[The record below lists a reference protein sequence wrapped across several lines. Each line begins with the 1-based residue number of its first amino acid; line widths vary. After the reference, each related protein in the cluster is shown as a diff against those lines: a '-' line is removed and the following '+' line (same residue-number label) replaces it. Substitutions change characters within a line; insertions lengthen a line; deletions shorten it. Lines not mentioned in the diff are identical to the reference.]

1 VEGDDARERLGLGYT
16 PSSPVARVSRGMEPL
31 MMSAHHRHWQQKH
44 DNGWLAHVAEQPDGT
59 FLAWAAPAG
68 ALPLGI
74 DYVEDCLEYAQAA
87 AEFAVRRE
95 TAHSTCTHQCEGWE
109 EIPPVY
115 PPQTT
120 K

>member
-1 VEGDDARERLGLGYT
+1 
-16 PSSPVARVSRGMEPL
+16 MEPL